1 METPTQT
8 HHFDS
13 TDVQRNFDRR
23 LRAER
28 EAAVAEERRRFAVE
42 LHDVVAGWLQAAVLH
57 LTEARQSLHE
67 DDARALE
74 LLKVIEQEVRGCWDD
89 ARRSAAALRPAD
101 LDRRGLAGAL
111 AEYVSRVSDASAVAI
126 AFNTFGTPR
135 PLPVDAEMTLLRV
148 GQEAVT
154 NAVRHA
160 DAGAIAVEVS
170 YDTDAVRLEVTDNGH
185 GFDPRD
191 PGAGMGLR
199 GMRERAVGVGAELII
214 HTEPDHGTQVI
225 VTVPVDGAALPC
237 PLPCDSMPET
247 FLG

>member
-1 METPTQT
+1 METPTQA

-135 PLPVDAEMTLLRV
+135 PLR
-148 GQEAVT
+148 
-154 NAVRHA
+154 RKK
-160 DAGAIAVEVS
+160 AGCP
-170 YDTDAVRLEVTDNGH
+170 LGH
-185 GFDPRD
+185 GHPS
-191 PGAGMGLR
+191 R
-199 GMRERAVGVGAELII
+199 GVRGVL
-214 HTEPDHGTQVI
+214 Q
-225 VTVPVDGAALPC
+225 LPLV
-237 PLPCDSMPET
+237 PLPAGRCTGRRPVARPATHCCPCSSRDLFHPT
-247 FLG
+247 ARIFRGT

>member
-154 NAVRHA
+154 NAVR
-160 DAGAIAVEVS
+160 
-170 YDTDAVRLEVTDNGH
+170 LEVTDNGH